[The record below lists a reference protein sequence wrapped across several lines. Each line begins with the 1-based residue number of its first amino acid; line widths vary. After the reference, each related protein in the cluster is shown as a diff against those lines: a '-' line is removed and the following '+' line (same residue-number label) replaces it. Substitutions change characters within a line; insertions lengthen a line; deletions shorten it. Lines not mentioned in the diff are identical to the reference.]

1 MSIWFRFVQNPSLPD
16 CFLTDLKLTM
26 AIFYPPPLALTLM
39 VVKYQWKNLGILESV
54 VKDFIDN
61 MFACVTEY
69 TCMDILFVFNVQ
81 IFIIC

>member
-1 MSIWFRFVQNPSLPD
+1 M
-16 CFLTDLKLTM
+16 
-26 AIFYPPPLALTLM
+26 
-39 VVKYQWKNLGILESV
+39 GILESV

-81 IFIIC
+81 IFIICLEMTYFAPTIFVDQTVWVLWHVVM